1 METTAHIVDSIHV
14 QFSQQ
19 DEALRMCDYLV
30 SSPWWQVL
38 ATATTHVHAST
49 QQTPAHA
56 HTTPHAQHILRT
68 R

>member
-38 ATATTHVHAST
+38 ATSNNTRACQHANKHPHTH
-49 QQTPAHA
+49 
-56 HTTPHAQHILRT
+56 TPHHTHILRT